1 MSEIAAVVSHALK
14 LPTSDIRLR
23 PLAPLEHQSNHLYE
37 ARAGGVVHMV
47 KEFRKP
53 DELYDAPARE
63 YFAMEALAP
72 REIAPRPVAYVRA
85 GQLGPGQWPIVVYQR
100 LEGEM
105 WDRRAPTPA
114 DMQALA
120 RLWLVVHDVPV
131 AGAPRARGVAD
142 GAGRLLDRL
151 PHILQRYA
159 DWARESAPACRPT
172 AEALAIAGARAEA
185 AAAELRRLPVRE
197 LYCRSDA
204 RFSNVIVRPDGRL
217 GMVDWEDCGAGDPA
231 QFVADLRIGPN
242 QEDLISPEAWQAF
255 SGLYLGALGRRDPSL
270 ARRVALYEL
279 LAVMLWLGLM
289 VERVLAEA
297 AAGPVRRWAMNTMP
311 ANERGRRFLARALA
325 WPEGDFEAALARIAV
340 YRLFPE

>member
-1 MSEIAAVVSHALK
+1 
-14 LPTSDIRLR
+14 
-23 PLAPLEHQSNHLYE
+23 
-37 ARAGGVVHMV
+37 MV

-53 DELYDAPARE
+53 DELHDAPARE
-63 YFAMEALAP
+63 MYAMEALAP
-72 REIAPRPVAYVRA
+72 RDIAPWLVAHVRA
-85 GQLGPGQWPIVVYQR
+85 GQLWPGQWPVVVYR
-100 LEGEM
+100 RMEGEM

-114 DMQALA
+114 DMTALA
-120 RLWLVVHDVPV
+120 RLWLAVSEAPI
-131 AGAPRARGVAD
+131 AAAPRARGIAD

-151 PHILQRYA
+151 PQVLQRYA
-159 DWARESAPACRPT
+159 DWARESAPQCRPM
-172 AEALAIAGARAEA
+172 AEALAIAGTRAEG
-185 AAAELRRLPVRE
+185 AAAELRRLPARE
-197 LYCRSDA
+197 LYCRADA
-204 RFSNVIVRPDGRL
+204 RFSNVIARPDGRL

-297 AAGPVRRWAMNTMP
+297 AAGPVRRWAMNMMP

-325 WPEGDFEAALARIAV
+325 WPEGDFEAALARTAV

>member
-1 MSEIAAVVSHALK
+1 MSDLTAVVSYALR
-14 LPTSDIRLR
+14 LPADGIRIL
-23 PLAPLEHQSNHLYE
+23 PLAPLAHQSNHLYE
-37 ARAGGVVHMV
+37 AHAGGVVYMV
-47 KEFRKP
+47 KEFRKA

-63 YFAMEALAP
+63 HFALEALGP
-72 REIAPRPVAYVRA
+72 RGIAPLPAGWVRA
-85 GQLGPGQWPIVVYQR
+85 GHLEPGQWPVVVYR
-100 LEGEM
+100 RMDGEM
-105 WDRRAPTPA
+105 WDRRSPTSA
-114 DMQALA
+114 EMRDLA
-120 RLWLVVHDVPV
+120 RLWLAVHEVPV
-131 AGAPRARGVAD
+131 AGAPRARGIAD

-197 LYCRSDA
+197 LYCRADA
-204 RFSNVIVRPDGRL
+204 RFSNVIARPDGRL